1 MNRSFYIGVLG
12 SKTQMKGID
21 VCSNNIANINNYGFK
36 ADRPEFKTIFETEA
50 SDNFFDPTSNDISA
64 GAVLQTTV
72 SDLSPGSYMQ
82 TDKDFDMAIA
92 GEGWFGVMNKDKV
105 YFTRSGSFFK
115 DAQGYLVDDDG
126 NYLMG
131 TMAAN
136 FTDNTDTISPI
147 DGEIKLKDV
156 ANQEKIQ
163 LPTML
168 KMQAKP
174 TTFVEIKGNLDPTIK
189 KRFDPNLQKDVEV
202 PNIEKYSTDIVAPN
216 GEKNILNITFEK
228 IVPQKQSGVDWKA
241 TFELADSEG
250 RILDS
255 SEGFLSFNEYG
266 ALIEANIPTLNNGSS
281 PLKIDLGTV
290 YSPENPN
297 GGYDGIV
304 SHVGASQQKSIS
316 KDGYVAGDLTGYDV
330 LENGEIIA
338 AFDNGKTAPIAK
350 VAIYH
355 FQNDQGLHKVTPT
368 IYETTPNSGEPKF
381 YKDANGNV
389 IEESKILSKTL
400 ETSNV
405 QLSEALT
412 RLIVMQKAFDA
423 NAKSITT
430 SDQMIQKAIN
440 MKK

>member
-1 MNRSFYIGVLG
+1 MNRSFYIGVIG
-12 SKTQMKGID
+12 SKTQLKGID

-72 SDLSPGSYMQ
+72 SDLTPGSYIS

-92 GEGWFGVMNKDKV
+92 GEGWFGIENFGKT
-105 YFTRSGSFFK
+105 YFTRSGSFIR
-115 DAQGYLVDDDG
+115 DASGYLVDEEG
-126 NYLMG
+126 NYLLG
-131 TMAAN
+131 TLADNIKNGVATPIDEIKREDVSSQKKIYLPTNLTMA
-136 FTDNTDTISPI
+136 P
-147 DGEIKLKDV
+147 
-156 ANQEKIQ
+156 
-163 LPTML
+163 
-168 KMQAKP
+168 KP
-174 TTFVEIKGNLDPTIK
+174 TTFVQIKGNLDPSIH
-189 KRFDPNLQKDVEV
+189 KRFDPKLQKDVEI
-202 PNIEKYSTDIVAPN
+202 PNIEKFSTDIISPN
-216 GEKNILNITFEK
+216 GEKRKLLITFK
-228 IVPQKQSGVDWKA
+228 KVVPQKQKGVDWKA
-241 TFELADSEG
+241 VFQIANKDGKILESKEG
-250 RILDS
+250 A
-255 SEGFLSFNEYG
+255 LSFNEEG
-266 ALIEANIPTLNNGSS
+266 ALIEAKIPQLSNEGV

-290 YSPENPN
+290 ANEAMKN
-297 GGYDGIV
+297 GGFDGIV
-304 SHVGASQQKSIS
+304 SFKGASKQKSIS
-316 KDGYVAGDLTGYDV
+316 KDGYPKGELINYDIR
-330 LENGEIIA
+330 ENGDIVA
-338 AFDNGKTAPIAK
+338 AFDNGKSTPIAK

-368 IYETTPNSGEPKF
+368 IYEPTQNSGEPKF
-381 YKDANGNV
+381 YKDKNGNI

-405 QLSEALT
+405 QLSESLT